1 MAKNTHL
8 TLDERITIQSLVSDR
23 ATFTAVGA
31 ELGKDPSTISKEIRN
46 HYKLEV
52 KASFNPC
59 MHRKDCKHHSD
70 LCQTCRHR
78 WGKDCRRCDYEKCHT
93 ICPDFKELVCLKLK
107 KPPYVCNGC
116 NERHSCKLRRHLYDA
131 KYAQA
136 EYESVRSESRQGF
149 AITSDELTRIDGIIS
164 PLVKQGQSVHQICVN
179 NGDLIMLDEK
189 TIYNYIDAGLL
200 SVGNIDLP
208 RKVRYRVRKKKKPIK
223 VDKQCH
229 KGRTYDDF
237 LEYMEA
243 NPDIAVVEM
252 DSVEGRKG
260 GKVFMT
266 LYFRNCSLMLTFI
279 RDANTA
285 RTITDKIIHL
295 YETLGHDAF
304 VKLFPVIL
312 TDRGSEFTDPLSIEF
327 TKDKVRRTH
336 VFYCDPQRSD
346 QKGGIEV
353 THEFIRRVLP
363 KGTSFD
369 NLDQADVSLMMSH
382 INSYKRKKLGNQSA
396 NQLFSLFNGGD
407 ILPMLDIQDIPAN
420 EINLTPLLL
429 KK

>member
-1 MAKNTHL
+1 M
-8 TLDERITIQSLVSDR
+8 
-23 ATFTAVGA
+23 
-31 ELGKDPSTISKEIRN
+31 
-46 HYKLEV
+46 
-52 KASFNPC
+52 
-59 MHRKDCKHHSD
+59 
-70 LCQTCRHR
+70 
-78 WGKDCRRCDYEKCHT
+78 
-93 ICPDFKELVCLKLK
+93 
-107 KPPYVCNGC
+107 GC
-116 NERHSCKLRRHLYDA
+116 NERQRCKLRKHLYDA

-149 AITSDELTRIDGIIS
+149 AITSDELARIDGIIS

-179 NGDLIMLDEK
+179 NGDTIMLDEK

-200 SVGNIDLP
+200 TVGNIDLP
-208 RKVRYRVRKKKKPIK
+208 RKVRYRVRKKKKPVK

-229 KGRTYDDF
+229 KGRSYDDF
-237 LEYMEA
+237 LEYIEA
-243 NPDIAVVEM
+243 NPDIAIVEM

-266 LYFRNCSLMLTFI
+266 MYFKNCSLMLTFI
-279 RDANTA
+279 RDTNTA
-285 RTITDKIIHL
+285 RTITDQINYL
-295 YETLGHDAF
+295 YETLGHDTF
-304 VKLFPVIL
+304 VNLFPVII

-327 TKDKVRRTH
+327 TSDKVRRTR

>member
-8 TLDERITIQSLVSDR
+8 TLNERITIQSLISDG
-23 ATFTAVGA
+23 ANFTAIGV

-46 HYKLEV
+46 HYKVEE

-59 MHRKDCKHHSD
+59 MHRKGCKHHSD

-78 WGKDCRRCDYEKCHT
+78 WGKGCPRCDYEKCHT

-116 NERHSCKLRRHLYDA
+116 NERHRCKLRRHLYDA

-136 EYESVRSESRQGF
+136 EYESVRSESRKGF
-149 AITSDELTRIDGIIS
+149 AITSDELVRIDGIIS
-164 PLVKQGQSVHQICVN
+164 PLVKQGQSIHQICVN
-179 NGDLIMLDEK
+179 NGDSIMLDEK

-208 RKVRYRVRKKKKPIK
+208 RKVRYRVRKKKKPVK

-237 LEYMEA
+237 LEYIEA

-266 LYFRNCSLMLTFI
+266 MYFRNCSLMLTFI

-285 RTITDKIIHL
+285 RTITDKINYLH
-295 YETLGHDAF
+295 ETLGHDTF
-304 VKLFPVIL
+304 VKLFPVII

-327 TKDKVRRTH
+327 TNNKVRRTH

-353 THEFIRRVLP
+353 THEFIRRFLP

-369 NLDQADVSLMMSH
+369 NLDQSDVSL
-382 INSYKRKKLGNQSA
+382 IDDEPYQFIQKKKAGQPVR
-396 NQLFSLFNGGD
+396 QPVVQPF
-407 ILPMLDIQDIPAN
+407 QWWRY
-420 EINLTPLLL
+420 LTYA
-429 KK
+429 